1 MTRLEVCVETLDGAV
16 AAEQGGADRL
26 ELCARL
32 DVGGL
37 TPDAGLR
44 EQVLAAVRIP
54 VHVMIRP
61 RPGDFV
67 YTPQEMERMCE
78 QLRDARS
85 SDAAGFV
92 FGVLDDHAR
101 IDRDRTA
108 RLVELARPR
117 GVTFHRAFDELA
129 DPLEGLDTLI
139 EMGIERVLTS
149 GGAPTAPEGVAMLHR
164 LVARAAGRLLVV
176 AGGGVRAHNAAR
188 LIAETGV
195 AELHGSH
202 VFLPG

>member
-1 MTRLEVCVETLDGAV
+1 
-16 AAEQGGADRL
+16 
-26 ELCARL
+26 
-32 DVGGL
+32 
-37 TPDAGLR
+37 
-44 EQVLAAVRIP
+44 
-54 VHVMIRP
+54 
-61 RPGDFV
+61 
-67 YTPQEMERMCE
+67 MCE

-92 FGVLDDHAR
+92 FGVLDDQAR

-202 VFLPG
+202 VFLPC